1 MNPAIFGQ
9 RVIVRAELAEW
20 ENRLKIH
27 YLITD
32 ADSGTRLTRASS
44 VQVAVRMDNREMQL
58 VSPACPAGCRARG
71 AGMMARGKPWVRRI
85 AAALLLAAS
94 AAPAW
99 AFDLNDLQA
108 QLREAP
114 VVRGQFVQQKY
125 LRSLPQ
131 PLTSTGLFTLSSEN
145 GLLWELR
152 APLHQDLLLTPSAIF
167 RRDDGG
173 KWQALP
179 QAVGAGRETRMFL
192 TVLSGDTKSLQD
204 NFDIALERLRR
215 RLAIGHDAQ
224 VRPAQTDLHRYPY
237 FRRQAGPAHR
247 TARNPGRQDRHG
259 NEEHACRHQAER

>member
-1 MNPAIFGQ
+1 
-9 RVIVRAELAEW
+9 
-20 ENRLKIH
+20 
-27 YLITD
+27 
-32 ADSGTRLTRASS
+32 
-44 VQVAVRMDNREMQL
+44 
-58 VSPACPAGCRARG
+58 
-71 AGMMARGKPWVRRI
+71 MARGKTWTGRI
-85 AAALLLAAS
+85 AAALLLGAC

-204 NFDIALERLRR
+204 NFDTALSGSAGDWQLVMRPKSALLKQIFTDIRISGGKLVQRIELRETQGDKTVMEMKSTRADTKLSDDERR
-215 RLAIGHDAQ
+215 DFN
-224 VRPAQTDLHRYPY
+224 T
-237 FRRQAGPAHR
+237 
-247 TARNPGRQDRHG
+247 
-259 NEEHACRHQAER
+259 